1 MKREREKV
9 GKDER
14 EEKRREES
22 KRDRAERERERD
34 EKRGLTRSK
43 PILNGVM
50 TM

>member
-22 KRDRAERERERD
+22 KRDRAERERD
-34 EKRGLTRSK
+34 EMRGLTRSK

>member
-22 KRDRAERERERD
+22 KRDRAERERER
-34 EKRGLTRSK
+34 EMRGLTRSK

>member
-1 MKREREKV
+1 MNVR
-9 GKDER
+9 
-14 EEKRREES
+14 
-22 KRDRAERERERD
+22 KRDGKRAREIAQKERERERD